1 MKKKIARVSE
11 QNSEN
16 GNYSL
21 SAYLVA
27 QLGKNYKDKSNELI
41 TGKQLL
47 NLAIQKIK
55 ELQYMVG
62 GMVVFLETEN
72 TEKLIY
78 FYEVQNQF
86 KKFDVREVRKE
97 DNHKLVQLLKIL

>member
-86 KKFDVREVRKE
+86 KKFDVREVRK
-97 DNHKLVQLLKIL
+97 